1 MAAPTYTAHNW
12 QDGEVITAE
21 RLNAIENQL
30 AALSAAGAIATANL
44 ADGAVTSAKIGAS
57 AVGSGKIGA
66 NAVGTSNIANGA
78 VTAAKIAS
86 GVIPAAPTVD
96 NLSGATATGRAVMK
110 ATDAEAARTAIGA
123 AAAAAE

>member
-1 MAAPTYTAHNW
+1 MAAAPTYTAHNW
-12 QDGEVITAE
+12 TEGEAITAE

-57 AVGSGKIGA
+57 AVGSGKIGV
-66 NAVGTSNIANGA
+66 NAVGTSNIADGA

-110 ATDAEAARTAIGA
+110 ATDAAAARTAIGA
-123 AAAAAE
+123 AEATA